1 MFICKYCGKEF
12 ENKAKLGGHSTY
24 CINNPN
30 RENNLIKL
38 KLARSNIDY
47 KNLKN
52 NKFICQ
58 YCNKEVGNKGCL
70 VLHEKSCENNP
81 DKFISITKKKLIEKK
96 ERKKRSPN
104 KFPSPNKGKKM
115 SAEFCKKISEARK
128 KYLNEHKDE
137 HVWKRNSKFI
147 SIPCQNLKNKFDE
160 LGIKYIEELTPFDD
174 YNYSIDIAWP
184 DIKVGIE
191 VNGNQHYNNDGTLVE
206 YYQKRHNIFESR
218 GWKLYEIHYTKCYNI
233 DIKDFN
239 DILKL
244 DIYDKEYV
252 KEIFDKKLIKIKNKE
267 INKQRNNQDRLNKKE
282 EKINFYK
289 NAIILLIK
297 ESNID
302 FSKFGWVNKAQNYL
316 KENFNILLKGNI
328 SRFIKKYYPDFF
340 KQENIFIRK

>member
-1 MFICKYCGKEF
+1 MENNRYICK
-12 ENKAKLGGHSTY
+12 
-24 CINNPN
+24 
-30 RENNLIKL
+30 
-38 KLARSNIDY
+38 
-47 KNLKN
+47 
-52 NKFICQ
+52 

-70 VLHEKSCENNP
+70 VLHERHCKKNPNRIICKGNYGKTNGHIGWNKGLTKETSEIIKLRSELVHQKYLNNEIIP
-81 DKFISITKKKLIEKK
+81 SFLGKHHTQETKEKISI
-96 ERKKRSPN
+96 
-104 KFPSPNKGKKM
+104 
-115 SAEFCKKISEARK
+115 ARK
-128 KYLNEHKDE
+128 KYLSNHKDE

-147 SIPCQNLKNKFDE
+147 SIPCQNLKNKFNE

-191 VNGNQHYNNDGTLVE
+191 VNGNQHYNNDGTLTD
-206 YYQKRHNIFESR
+206 YYQKRHNIFEHR
-218 GWKLYEIHYTKCYNI
+218 GWKLYEIHYSKCYNI
-233 DIKDFN
+233 NINNFQ
-239 DILKL
+239 DILNL

-252 KEIFDKKLIKIKNKE
+252 KELFDKK
-267 INKQRNNQDRLNKKE
+267 INKSIIYFENKKKKE

-328 SRFIKKYYPDFF
+328 SRFIKQYYPDFF